1 MGEGD
6 IVGLDNSGFIGD
18 NEPYMIEL
26 LEVAY
31 RILEDHRRRLCG
43 VVVIVK
49 TIGTRALSVACR
61 T

>member
-18 NEPYMIEL
+18 NEPYAVEL

-31 RILEDHRRRLCG
+31 RILEITVVASAG

-49 TIGTRALSVACR
+49 TIGTRAVE
-61 T
+61 